1 MTWWKA
7 LANSIAH
14 GEPPLGIARV
24 VVWRCEE
31 CGEMEF
37 QILAHQRVEG
47 KERGNYASYFAIR
60 CLNCGTVE
68 GNMVISRH
76 MW

>member
-1 MTWWKA
+1 
-7 LANSIAH
+7 
-14 GEPPLGIARV
+14 
-24 VVWRCEE
+24 
-31 CGEMEF
+31 MEF
-37 QILAHQRVEG
+37 QILAHQRAEG
-47 KERGNYASYFAIR
+47 KEPGNFNSYFAIR

>member
-1 MTWWKA
+1 MWWKA
-7 LANSIAH
+7 LANSLAH

-24 VVWRCEE
+24 VIWRCEE
-31 CGEMEF
+31 CGGIYF
-37 QILAHQRVEG
+37 QVLAHKRAEG
-47 KERGNYASYFAIR
+47 KEEGEFVNYFAIR